1 MEQVDGKGRLQ
12 AALQPETGLLDSP
25 LLRFESDGT
34 FRITVFS
41 DLHYGEAPNGV
52 GPLKDART
60 ADVVRKVLQADQ
72 AQLVVLNGDLITG
85 DGTNPENSTNYLD
98 HVVAPIVDANI
109 PWASTYGNHDNQPS
123 LLTDNMFDREK
134 TYPNSLTKK
143 MVQGNSFETGVTNY
157 FLPVH
162 PSDESRDVPE
172 LILWFFDS
180 RGGYRYGHGPVEKR
194 PDWVHEKVVKW
205 FEETNVHLREEYGKA
220 IPSLAFFHIPV
231 NSTRKFQNSHGVDP
245 SKEPGINGE
254 PVISQGYQYDEYS
267 QEWDL
272 PFMRALSNTE
282 GLLATFSG
290 HDHDNDWCFKWTD
303 TISDTTLPGNGL
315 NLCYGR
321 HTGYGSYGN
330 LARGGRHIYLKK
342 DSLQDEVITWIRLE
356 NGLVTENVTLN
367 ATYGQDEYHPRNLL
381 QARDT
386 VFENMGSGTV
396 PGIGFFALFVLLTAY
411 FI

>member
-12 AALQPETGLLDSP
+12 VALQPETGLLDSP

-85 DGTNPENSTNYLD
+85 DGTNPENSTNHSNRGGKYTLG
-98 HVVAPIVDANI
+98 VD
-109 PWASTYGNHDNQPS
+109 
-123 LLTDNMFDREK
+123 
-134 TYPNSLTKK
+134 TYPNSLTQM
-143 MVQGNSFETGVTNY
+143 MVQGDSFETGVTNY
-157 FLPVH
+157 FLPVY
-162 PSDESRDVPE
+162 PSDGSRDVPE

-180 RGGYRYGHGPVEKR
+180 RGGYKYGHMPVEKR

-205 FEETNVHLREEYGKA
+205 FEETNFHLREEYGKA

-231 NSTRKFQNSHGVDP
+231 NSTRTFQNSHGVDP

-267 QEWDL
+267 REWDL

-303 TISDTTLPGNGL
+303 AILDTTLPGNGL

-321 HTGYGSYGN
+321 HTGYVPVDSGN
-330 LARGGRHIYLKK
+330 TAATSEDAMPSRM
-342 DSLQDEVITWIRLE
+342 SLE
-356 NGLVTENVTLN
+356 NVVQSRL
-367 ATYGQDEYHPRNLL
+367 
-381 QARDT
+381 
-386 VFENMGSGTV
+386 
-396 PGIGFFALFVLLTAY
+396 
-411 FI
+411 